1 MTADLLAQHNI
12 PVIWEYTYQQPA
24 HDYESYDSH
33 YTAPEKLHK
42 AGVKVIFSLGGSTF
56 IASLIKNLPYEAA
69 QAVAFG
75 LPEEEAIKGI
85 TLYPAQI
92 SGVADKLGSIEPG
105 KDATLFTCDG
115 NGILDLRAK
124 VNHVWIAGKE
134 MSLESRHTRLYKKYK
149 NRP

>member
-1 MTADLLAQHNI
+1 VA
-12 PVIWEYTYQQPA
+12 
-24 HDYESYDSH
+24 
-33 YTAPEKLHK
+33 
-42 AGVKVIFSLGGSTF
+42 FSFGGSTF

-75 LPEEEAIKGI
+75 LPEEEAIKGV

-92 SGVADKLGSIEPG
+92 AGVSDKLGSIEPG
-105 KDATLFTCDG
+105 KDATLFACDG
-115 NGILDLRAK
+115 SILDLRAN
-124 VNHVWIAGKE
+124 VHHVWIAGKE